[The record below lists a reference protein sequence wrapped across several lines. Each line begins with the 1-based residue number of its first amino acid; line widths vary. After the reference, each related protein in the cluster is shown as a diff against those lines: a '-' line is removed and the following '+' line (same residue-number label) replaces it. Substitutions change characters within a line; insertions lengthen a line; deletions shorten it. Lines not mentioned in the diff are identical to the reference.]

1 MCKSLSPTHLYAPH
15 YSKKQ
20 MTSVSSSAAAAAS
33 YPMLIPPQPYSST
46 AGPSVCRL
54 ATPTRNTH
62 SLSISFSS
70 ATTPLLLP
78 ALWAIFTFLALTE
91 MNDLVWGAVRGA
103 STKLCC
109 YTLSSIL
116 SILSKLATLPH
127 PVCMYV
133 FYVQAAT
140 IAAALQEIP
149 RLLLHLVHNILVIVV
164 MYVYCNI

>member
-1 MCKSLSPTHLYAPH
+1 MHYIIQKSRWPESALPPPPPRRFIPNAHPPSALQQHCRAI
-15 YSKKQ
+15 
-20 MTSVSSSAAAAAS
+20 SV
-33 YPMLIPPQPYSST
+33 PLPP
-46 AGPSVCRL
+46 RL

-103 STKLCC
+103 STKLR

-127 PVCMYV
+127 PVYSMYV
-133 FYVQAAT
+133 RILRSSCYYSSSPGNTASAT
-140 IAAALQEIP
+140 ALSST
-149 RLLLHLVHNILVIVV
+149 
-164 MYVYCNI
+164 